1 MGMLKIGAAALL
13 AMTGAANA
21 QNLITNGSLE
31 TPGPG
36 FILFQGWENYNNVF
50 SDVSVEVPA
59 FDGTTSAKMFGQF
72 GGVQSDQVMLQTVT
86 GISAGQP
93 YTLSAQ
99 LWHNSSDAV
108 APGTLILLQM
118 VFQDAGG
125 NNIEAN
131 EIQALTPN
139 VTPTDQ
145 WNEASLTAI
154 APAGTAQILV
164 ALLHLQLDGA
174 APGASFWDNIVLEEG
189 EPQVSC
195 PADLAPP
202 FGVLNI
208 FDIQAFLNLYNQGCP

>member
-1 MGMLKIGAAALL
+1 MGMLKYGATALL

-21 QNLITNGSLE
+21 QNLVTNGSFE

-50 SDVSVEVPA
+50 ADASVEVPA

-86 GISAGQP
+86 GINAGQQ

-99 LWHNSSDAV
+99 LWHNSFDAV
-108 APGTLILLQM
+108 QPGNLILLQM

-125 NNIEAN
+125 AALEVNEVEALVPN
-131 EIQALTPN
+131 E
-139 VTPTDQ
+139 TPTDQ
-145 WNEASLTAI
+145 WNEASVTAI
-154 APAGTAQILV
+154 APAGTSQILV

-189 EPQVSC
+189 EPDVPC
-195 PADLAPP
+195 PADLNND
-202 FGVLNI
+202 GVLNI